1 LTSIRYNDYG
11 RKVTKSAKG
20 GSRASNSLE
29 EEAFAALLRTADQ
42 LQGRAAEVFKLHGLS
57 PTQYNALRILR
68 GAGLEGLACTEVARR
83 MIKRDP
89 DITRLMDRLE
99 RRGLIG
105 RSREQKDRRVIK
117 ACITAAG
124 LDLLKGLNREV
135 AEFHRELLGHLGEEK
150 LRSLIGML
158 EAARGVSKPRVKK

>member
-1 LTSIRYNDYG
+1 
-11 RKVTKSAKG
+11 
-20 GSRASNSLE
+20 
-29 EEAFAALLRTADQ
+29 
-42 LQGRAAEVFKLHGLS
+42 
-57 PTQYNALRILR
+57 
-68 GAGLEGLACTEVARR
+68 

-158 EAARGVSKPRVKK
+158 EAAREGSKPRVKK